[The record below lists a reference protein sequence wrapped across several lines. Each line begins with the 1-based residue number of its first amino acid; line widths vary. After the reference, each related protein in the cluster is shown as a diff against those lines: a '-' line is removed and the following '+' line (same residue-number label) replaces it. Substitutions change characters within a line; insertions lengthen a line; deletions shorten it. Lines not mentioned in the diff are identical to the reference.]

1 MHHCHGCDT
10 VRTSYGPLGRTLQT
24 LQACRDY
31 SDYRLRN
38 GSQSEF
44 CGRHLQEI
52 VDHGL

>member
-1 MHHCHGCDT
+1 MDVTQVH
-10 VRTSYGPLGRTLQT
+10 TSCGPLGRTLQT

-31 SDYRLRN
+31 SDYMLRN

-44 CGRHLQEI
+44 SGRLLQDI